1 MKLFNKILSVA
12 FFFVLV
18 FTNIACAEQAINFEL
33 KDLSGKTVSL
43 EDFSGKVVFID
54 FWATWCPPCRAS
66 IPAVEE
72 LYEKYKNDDSVCFI
86 GINLSEDKDTV
97 TKFVEKQGITYKVLL
112 SNNKVITDYKIRSIP
127 AFFIIDKN
135 GAVANKYLGYRQ
147 GLEENWQEDIKA
159 LLK

>member
-1 MKLFNKILSVA
+1 MKLFNKILSVVL
-12 FFFVLV
+12 FVMLM
-18 FTNIACAEQAINFEL
+18 FTNIACAEQATNFEL

-43 EDFSGKVVFID
+43 EDFKGKVVFVD

-72 LYEKYKNDDSVCFI
+72 LYEKYKDNNDVCFL

-97 TKFVEKQGITYKVLL
+97 AKFVEKQGITYKILL
-112 SNNKVITDYKIRSIP
+112 SNNKVITDYGIRSIP

-135 GAVANKYLGYRQ
+135 GTVANKYLGYRQ
-147 GLEENWQEDIKA
+147 GLETNWQENIKA
-159 LLK
+159 LLD